1 MIAVKSLPRA
11 TGNSADSI
19 ARDEAC
25 RPIAPLKSQGCD
37 VRRFL
42 GRKSH
47 GMCVREGERE
57 RERGRERERERE
69 RERGRERERERERD

>member
-1 MIAVKSLPRA
+1 VVGRLGFGARVLPGGWVIAVKNLPRA

-37 VRRFL
+37 VRRVQ
-42 GRKSH
+42 GRKSQ
-47 GMCVREGERE
+47 GMCVRGFRV
-57 RERGRERERERE
+57 
-69 RERGRERERERERD
+69 